1 MDSNGLSDPYV
12 KMHLLPGASKS
23 CKQRTKTIPKTLN
36 PVWDEHVVYH
46 GISREDLA
54 TKTLRLSVLDE
65 DTFGFDFIGEHR
77 FALKQL
83 RVDEMRNVCVMLDHK
98 LAVSRTFLNLISFRM
113 HS

>member
-23 CKQRTKTIPKTLN
+23 CKQRTKTIHRTLN

-46 GISREDLA
+46 GISESDLSS
-54 TKTLRLSVLDE
+54 KTLRLSVLDE

-77 FALKQL
+77 LALRSLKS
-83 RVDEMRNVCVMLDHK
+83 DELHNFCVTLDEK
-98 LAVSRTFLNLISFRM
+98 LVVSYF
-113 HS
+113 